1 MKKATYSILFSTL
14 FFTTSS
20 FAGQSLVDACRNY
33 GGTLHQNVTIQN
45 YNYSNISGEFNIRT
59 SKSTTNWYG
68 VKADNNAGMLYDI
81 AKTARLTGA
90 SVDVCVNTNG
100 NYLLGLEWTKS
111 VN

>member
-20 FAGQSLVDACRNY
+20 FAGQGLADACRKY
-33 GGTLHQNVTIQN
+33 TLLQNVTIQN
-45 YNYSNISGEFNIRT
+45 YNYNTISSEFNIRT
-59 SKSTTNWYG
+59 SKSTMNWYG

-100 NYLLGLEWTKS
+100 NFLLGLEWTKS